1 MGDVEKKLLIDAFDS
16 NWIAPLGPNVDA
28 FEQEIVDYLE
38 VQNGCAL
45 SSGSAALH
53 LALRILGVTK
63 GDIVL
68 CPSLTFAASANVIL
82 YENATPVF
90 VDVDPK
96 YWTMDISALEHA
108 IKKYNPKALIAVD
121 LYGQSCDYEIITD
134 LCEKNNSLAYSI
146 NVDGTKNIIQACE
159 KANCKIIFVSTSFVF
174 DGLKNEYTED
184 DKTSPATYY
193 GFTKWKGEEYVKV
206 AKVPY
211 LILRTDAL
219 YGWVEKW
226 QRDNSVTRA
235 LKFLRAE
242 KTLKEITDWCNTPTY
257 LPDFVTAI
265 IKLIKLNKTGIY
277 HLTGSNFISRFEWSK
292 EVADVFGLNL
302 NNIVPVLSK
311 ELEHISVKRVNIN
324 LLNNKIKNDTGTS
337 FKTTRQGAI
346 SMLNTDVNSY

>member
-1 MGDVEKKLLIDAFDS
+1 MKILI
-16 NWIAPLGPNVDA
+16 IG
-28 FEQEIVDYLE
+28 
-38 VQNGCAL
+38 G
-45 SSGSAALH
+45 SS
-53 LALRILGVTK
+53 ILGTSILQGLKNELYAIHYSYLKNQPPFSNGHKLDITK
-63 GDIVL
+63 KNDVL
-68 CPSLTFAASANVIL
+68 KVIDEIKPDL
-82 YENATPVF
+82 VIHT
-90 VDVDPK
+90 
-96 YWTMDISALEHA
+96 SALTN
-108 IKKYNPKALIAVD
+108 I
-121 LYGQSCDYEIITD
+121 D

-146 NVDGTKNIIQACE
+146 NVDGTRNIIQACE

-193 GFTKWKGEEYVKV
+193 GFTKWKGEEYVKA

-235 LKFLRAE
+235 LKFLRSG
-242 KTLKEITDWCNTPTY
+242 KILKEITDWYNTPTY

-265 IKLIKLNKTGIY
+265 IKLIKLNKTGVY
-277 HLTGSNFISRFEWSK
+277 HLTGSNFISRLEWSK